1 MTLAVP
7 LLRRRGT
14 DCRQEISSSIPSNY
28 LLRSI
33 ERADEVAGDEVL
45 SLELIDTKGRRYYT
59 YLGGIVVVV
68 VLIIGLN

>member
-7 LLRRRGT
+7 LLRRGGA
-14 DCRQEISSSIPSNY
+14 DCGREIGSSIPSNCS
-28 LLRSI
+28 LGSV

-45 SLELIDTKGRRYYT
+45 SLELIDTKGRRYYAC
-59 YLGGIVVVV
+59 LGGIVVV